1 MIGMEGNKIVKDGV
15 EILIVMKVL
24 RVEIMILK
32 LEKERDI
39 EYVKI

>member
-1 MIGMEGNKIVKDGV
+1 MEGNKIVKDGV